1 MRSYDPA
8 QFLSKLSVNELPEPT
23 ELTIVGLA
31 KSEGTSPSLLYF
43 SLSPSCERWI
53 PIPTEIVESIEHL
66 KTINCRDH
74 KHPVVRIRFKRVE
87 EGRHDLAFFMNLLAQ
102 LQSLLLRA
110 PRASRATAGKAAAF
124 AEPCYIVDT
133 PEGLQ
138 VCCYQGDELVCT
150 GMV

>member
-8 QFLSKLSVNELPEPT
+8 EFLSKLSANDLPDPT

-31 KSEGTSPSLLYF
+31 KSAEASQSLLSF
-43 SLSPSCERWI
+43 SLSPLCEKWLAI
-53 PIPTEIVESIEHL
+53 PLELVDSIEHL
-66 KTINCRDH
+66 RTITCKDH
-74 KHPVVRIRFKRVE
+74 EHPVVRIRFKRAA
-87 EGRHDLAFFMNLLAQ
+87 EGRHDLVFFLNVLAQ
-102 LQSLLLRA
+102 LQGFLSRA
-110 PRASRATAGKAAAF
+110 PRPSRATAAKARVF

>member
-1 MRSYDPA
+1 M
-8 QFLSKLSVNELPEPT
+8 
-23 ELTIVGLA
+23 
-31 KSEGTSPSLLYF
+31 
-43 SLSPSCERWI
+43 
-53 PIPTEIVESIEHL
+53 
-66 KTINCRDH
+66 CRDH

-87 EGRHDLAFFMNLLAQ
+87 EGRHDLAFVMDLLAQ
-102 LQSLLLRA
+102 LQSFLF
-110 PRASRATAGKAAAF
+110 RASRATRAAAGKAAGV